1 MDWVHLSWPCL
12 TAVSHLTGSSSSW
25 VPWGWAPQLSPSQAP
40 RGVTP
45 QLLPAMG
52 PAPLLQILQTLQE
65 NMAQDGGEK
74 SAWCYRGKL
83 SYLMPEI
90 GGKKKW
96 KKKKKTCY
104 FKSSTL
110 QRLYSA
116 RCLSTIWLEKFKRSQ
131 QTAEY
136 LQTGNEPTFGARA
149 RNTLLKQPV
158 FLAPKTS
165 ETMGWRMEFYVCKAF
180 SELA

>member
-65 NMAQDGGEK
+65 NMAQDGGEECLMLSWK
-74 SAWCYRGKL
+74 IKL
-83 SYLMPEI
+83 SHARNWRE
-90 GGKKKW
+90 KKMKE
-96 KKKKKTCY
+96 KKKTCY

-136 LQTGNEPTFGARA
+136 LQTGNEPTFRARA
-149 RNTLLKQPV
+149 RNTLSKQPV

>member
-12 TAVSHLTGSSSSW
+12 TAVSHLTGSSPSW
-25 VPWGWAPQLSPSQAP
+25 VPWGWAPQLSPRQAP
-40 RGVTP
+40 HGVTP

-74 SAWCYRGKL
+74 SVWCYRGKIKL
-83 SYLMPEI
+83 SHARNWR
-90 GGKKKW
+90 KKNERKN
-96 KKKKKTCY
+96 KKCY

-110 QRLYSA
+110 RRLYSA
-116 RCLSTIWLEKFKRSQ
+116 RCLSTIWLEKFKRLQ

-149 RNTLLKQPV
+149 RNTLSKQPV

>member
-1 MDWVHLSWPCL
+1 MGMSPTAFPQPSTTWSDPTAPPSHGACPTAPDPADPTGEYGPGWRRKECLMLSWK
-12 TAVSHLTGSSSSW
+12 
-25 VPWGWAPQLSPSQAP
+25 
-40 RGVTP
+40 
-45 QLLPAMG
+45 
-52 PAPLLQILQTLQE
+52 I
-65 NMAQDGGEK
+65 
-74 SAWCYRGKL
+74 KL
-83 SYLMPEI
+83 SHARNWREKKMKE
-90 GGKKKW
+90 KKKP
-96 KKKKKTCY
+96 CY

-136 LQTGNEPTFGARA
+136 LQTGNEPTFRARA
-149 RNTLLKQPV
+149 RNTLSKQPV